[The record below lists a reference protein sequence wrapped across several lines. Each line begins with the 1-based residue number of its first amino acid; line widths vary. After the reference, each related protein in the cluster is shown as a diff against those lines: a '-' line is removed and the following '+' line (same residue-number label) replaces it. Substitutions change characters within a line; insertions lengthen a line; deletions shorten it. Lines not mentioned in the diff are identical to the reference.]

1 MNMPQELNR
10 DRILENLKLLS
21 EWLGVKYAGETFE
34 LTVVGGAAMA
44 IAGFKDQ
51 TKDIDLLRP
60 ARLPPPLREAITHIS
75 RAKRLT
81 PEWLNTSAANVL
93 RKVKPSK
100 GLPDYFN
107 EISQTIEIGGNLRV
121 NVIGRQALIALKLL
135 AATPS
140 HEKHTSDIRA
150 LQPGQQELSHAVK
163 FVLSIDSTQ
172 SRKDDLR
179 IVLRELGCDF
189 DELCRIS
196 RK

>member
-1 MNMPQELNR
+1 MPQELNR
-10 DRILENLKLLS
+10 DRIIENLKLLS

-60 ARLPPPLREAITHIS
+60 ASLPPPLREAITHIS
-75 RAKRLT
+75 RAKRLA

-107 EISQTIEIGGNLRV
+107 EISQAIEIGGNLRV

-140 HEKHTSDIRA
+140 HAKHTTDIRA
-150 LQPGQQELSHAVK
+150 LQPGHEELSNAVK

-179 IVLRELGCDF
+179 IVLREFGFDF

-196 RK
+196 QK